1 MRLSQ
6 RSKRRVRLYAVLV
19 ALSAALASLY
29 QLLVTGAGRENP
41 VLYLHSSFG
50 GLIIGLL
57 GWAFILFFVPS
68 RLGAPLRRSRFLVNI
83 LVHAAVL
90 VACAAIGII
99 AELTLP
105 HSQLDLLVV
114 FKFVFLKA
122 LAFIFVLV
130 GVIYMMVRI
139 VGIIGARTLFN
150 ILTGPYARSGCSCS
164 STWRVRRLWP
174 SGSAISACRP

>member
-105 HSQLDLLVV
+105 HSQLDLLV
-114 FKFVFLKA
+114 
-122 LAFIFVLV
+122 
-130 GVIYMMVRI
+130 
-139 VGIIGARTLFN
+139 
-150 ILTGPYARSGCSCS
+150 
-164 STWRVRRLWP
+164 
-174 SGSAISACRP
+174 